1 MEVFLGLLVLAMTP
15 LALCAVV
22 VPLVVLVTCRRRVV
36 PAALLYVVTIALVV
50 AWIVAVNAHMDWA
63 DRTGGQGSAL
73 AGIGWF
79 LGAMTAAGGVVFL
92 ATSRPRA
99 ASSA

>member
-1 MEVFLGLLVLAMTP
+1 MDVLLGLLVIAMGP

-36 PAALLYVVTIALVV
+36 PAASLYVVTVALVGGWVV
-50 AWIVAVNAHMDWA
+50 AANAHMDWA
-63 DRTGGQGSAL
+63 DRTGGPGSAL

-79 LGAMTAAGGVVFL
+79 LGAMMAAVGVVAL
-92 ATSRPRA
+92 STRRPRA
-99 ASSA
+99 APSA

>member
-1 MEVFLGLLVLAMTP
+1 VDVVLGLLVLAMGP

-22 VPLVVLVTCRRRVV
+22 VPLVVLVSCRRRVV
-36 PAALLYVVTIALVV
+36 PALLLYVAALGLLTGWVV
-50 AWIVAVNAHMDWA
+50 AANAHMDWA

-79 LGAMTAAGGVVFL
+79 LGAMIAAGGVVVL
-92 ATSRPRA
+92 ATRRPPA
-99 ASSA
+99 APSA